1 MGGLEPEDKY
11 PYKGAN
17 GTCHLV
23 RKEIAVT
30 IDDAVEIPR
39 NETVMKAWIAQRG
52 PLSVG
57 KRLLDIITIEKY
69 HYKEGNGK

>member
-1 MGGLEPEDKY
+1 MGGLEPEGKY
-11 PYKGAN
+11 PYKAKN

-23 RKEIAVT
+23 RRDIAVS

-39 NETVMKAWIAQRG
+39 NETIMKAWIAQRG

-57 KRLLDIITIEKY
+57 K
-69 HYKEGNGK
+69 